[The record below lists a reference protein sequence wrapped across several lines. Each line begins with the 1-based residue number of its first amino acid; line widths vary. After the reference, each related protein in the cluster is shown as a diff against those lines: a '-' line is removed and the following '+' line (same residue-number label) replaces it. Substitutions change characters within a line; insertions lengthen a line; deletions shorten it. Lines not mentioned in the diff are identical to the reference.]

1 MTTEHRATAADTIR
15 DAEEVRNALASAL
28 ERAGLQFPSLRVDTN
43 TYADANPRPLIE
55 LGRCSPPLARELAA
69 VIEKGTGKGTESGAA
84 R

>member
-1 MTTEHRATAADTIR
+1 MTAEHRAAADTIR
-15 DAEEVRNALASAL
+15 DAEEVRDALASAL
-28 ERAGLQFPSLRVDTN
+28 ERAGLRLPSLRLDPN

-69 VIEKGTGKGTESGAA
+69 VIEKGIERGAA

>member
-1 MTTEHRATAADTIR
+1 MTTERQTRAETIR
-15 DAEEVRNALASAL
+15 GAEEVRDALATAL
-28 ERAGLQFPSLRVDTN
+28 ERAGLRLPSLRLDPS

-69 VIEKGTGKGTESGAA
+69 LIDRGAA

>member
-1 MTTEHRATAADTIR
+1 MTTEHRAAAETIR
-15 DAEEVRNALASAL
+15 DAEEVRDALASAL
-28 ERAGLQFPSLRVDTN
+28 ERAGLRLPSLRLDPN

-69 VIEKGTGKGTESGAA
+69 VIEKGSERGAA